1 MSSETPPPARS
12 ETPGSGRQ
20 DKARTL
26 RVQILVLCI
35 PLAAASLVLL
45 YAHYRSSSPLWL
57 WVGALVPAFLVM
69 QHGVSLYLF
78 RPTFFWRET
87 PPASGATLSDLPHQT
102 TPRDGGE
109 PGAAAVSGAGSS
121 GDRHGGRDTAAVRI
135 RSLDQARVE
144 AEQQFG
150 LWSIS
155 LDYFVPTLLNVV
167 AGLTMTYFAFVA
179 FARPGFFLNDD
190 AQDGV
195 IMGSLGAFVYVLMAL
210 G

>member
-45 YAHYRSSSPLWL
+45 YAHYRSHSPLWL

-87 PPASGATLSDLPHQT
+87 PPPGGAALSDLPHQT

-109 PGAAAVSGAGSS
+109 PGADQPGAGAAGGAGSG
-121 GDRHGGRDTAAVRI
+121 GDRHGGRD
-135 RSLDQARVE
+135 
-144 AEQQFG
+144 
-150 LWSIS
+150 
-155 LDYFVPTLLNVV
+155 
-167 AGLTMTYFAFVA
+167 
-179 FARPGFFLNDD
+179 
-190 AQDGV
+190 
-195 IMGSLGAFVYVLMAL
+195 
-210 G
+210 